1 MRIFFIKI
9 FKNLFFFFLKL
20 TRTFTKKFDKKISLL
35 LSKTNWLS
43 EIYIKGLEIT
53 TTVGCAMMCDY
64 CPQENY
70 KKNGKEYPKVLSLE
84 IFKTAMKNVDN
95 TVKVHWTGFSE
106 PLHCKEF
113 TLMSDYLYKRG
124 FKQHIST
131 TMFGRDE
138 CKEYMAKSK
147 VFQSIM
153 YHLPDDNNL
162 MRLKV
167 NDKYLHYLEK
177 SLIFK

>member
-20 TRTFTKKFDKKISLL
+20 TRTFTKKFDKKISLF

-70 KKNGKEYPKVLSLE
+70 KKN
-84 IFKTAMKNVDN
+84 AKN
-95 TVKVHWTGFSE
+95 TFRS
-106 PLHCKEF
+106 
-113 TLMSDYLYKRG
+113 Y
-124 FKQHIST
+124 
-131 TMFGRDE
+131 
-138 CKEYMAKSK
+138 
-147 VFQSIM
+147 
-153 YHLPDDNNL
+153 
-162 MRLKV
+162 
-167 NDKYLHYLEK
+167 
-177 SLIFK
+177 